1 MGNSAACSVQPEIIG
16 VGSGKVVGAFKSDD
30 EILRFASVDAKPI
43 GTFDLV
49 SVELPFLWNFSLDN
63 HIVRK

>member
-16 VGSGKVVGAFKSDD
+16 VGSGEVVGAFKSDD
-30 EILRFASVDAKPI
+30 EILRFASVEENPT

-49 SVELPFLWNFSLDN
+49 SVELPFLRNFSFEND
-63 HIVRK
+63 IVRK

>member
-1 MGNSAACSVQPEIIG
+1 MSNSAAHSMQPEIIG

-30 EILRFASVDAKPI
+30 AILRFASVEEKPS

-49 SVELPFLWNFSLDN
+49 SVELPFLWNFSPDN
-63 HIVRK
+63 DIVRK